1 MAPSSYTTSS
11 TTMATPGDGDI
22 LVVEGTRVRA
32 SPLALASWLSLA
44 HQAPLPSPSL
54 LVRVVY
60 GGRDITDATTRKRRE
75 GPAILD
81 PVLTLQLGE
90 QKFKTEIIRHSSD
103 PVWQQRFELYV
114 SANYLSLSLTL
125 ILTSVLLLLLLQ

>member
-1 MAPSSYTTSS
+1 
-11 TTMATPGDGDI
+11 MATPGDGDI

-114 SANYLSLSLTL
+114 STPAPALSLSLSHL
-125 ILTSVLLLLLLQ
+125 Y